1 MSNGYNA
8 CACLSVDWGV
18 IEETGA
24 RPPHTHKVLRSKS
37 SVSCPRARPQQAKA
51 EAKAEAKAK
60 AKAKRESV

>member
-1 MSNGYNA
+1 MLVPV
-8 CACLSVDWGV
+8 CLLIGGV

-51 EAKAEAKAK
+51 KAEAKAEAKAK